1 MKIEKMGIERWG
13 IDSLSPFLCIKNA
26 VMKKNLLLMF
36 LLLAGAATASAQK
49 FALIDMEYILQ
60 NIPAYESG
68 MNQLEQDSQ
77 KWQAE
82 VEKLGEEAKNMYNAY
97 QSKVSTYTDAQRS
110 KQEEAVIA
118 KEKEAADLRLKY
130 FGPEGELAKKRADL
144 MRPIQDAIYNA
155 VKAIATQRGYAL
167 VQDRA
172 SAVSIIF
179 ASPAID
185 ISDEVLARMGYAN

>member
-1 MKIEKMGIERWG
+1 MNEELRMKKEE
-13 IDSLSPFLCIKNA
+13 SPFFLSTHKKDA

-36 LLLAGAATASAQK
+36 LLLAVGTVTAGAQK
-49 FALIDMEYILQ
+49 FALIDMEYILK

-68 MNQLEQDSQ
+68 MSQLEQDSKQ
-77 KWQAE
+77 WQAE
-82 VEKLGEEAKNMYNAY
+82 VEKLGEEAKNMYKDY
-97 QSKVSTYTDAQRS
+97 QSKVSTYTDAERS

-118 KEKEAADLRLKY
+118 KEKEAADLRMKY
-130 FGPEGELAKKRADL
+130 FGPEGELAKKRAEL

-155 VKAIATQRGYAL
+155 VKDIATQQGYAL
-167 VQDRA
+167 VEDRA
-172 SAVSIIF
+172 SATSIIF